1 MQCFKNVLHPVFPVF
16 FRAKRGKKFLHAIS
30 VVGAAQNSKK
40 NNSVVYRPECLYV
53 DVKHVDVK
61 HVDVKHQHVS
71 HQHVFC
77 ET

>member
-1 MQCFKNVLHPVFPVF
+1 MFYTLF
-16 FRAKRGKKFLHAIS
+16 FLYFSARSAEKTFLHAIS

-61 HVDVKHQHVS
+61 HVDHVKHVDVKHQHIS
-71 HQHVFC
+71 HQHV
-77 ET
+77 

>member
-1 MQCFKNVLHPVFPVF
+1 MFYTLF
-16 FRAKRGKKFLHAIS
+16 FLYFSALRAEKTFLHAIS
-30 VVGAAQNSKK
+30 VVGAAQNLQEKI
-40 NNSVVYRPECLYV
+40 VVYRPECLYV

-71 HQHVFC
+71 HQHVCC

>member
-1 MQCFKNVLHPVFPVF
+1 MFYTLF
-16 FRAKRGKKFLHAIS
+16 FLYFSALRAEKKFLHAIS
-30 VVGAAQNSKK
+30 VVGAAQNLQEKI
-40 NNSVVYRPECLYV
+40 VVYRPECLYV

>member
-1 MQCFKNVLHPVFPVF
+1 MFYTLF
-16 FRAKRGKKFLHAIS
+16 FLYFSALRAEKKFLHAIS

-61 HVDVKHQHVS
+61 HVDHVKHVDVKHQQIS
-71 HQHVFC
+71 HQHI
-77 ET
+77 

>member
-1 MQCFKNVLHPVFPVF
+1 MFYTLF
-16 FRAKRGKKFLHAIS
+16 FLYFSALRAEKKFLHAIS
-30 VVGAAQNSKK
+30 VVGAAQNLQEKI
-40 NNSVVYRPECLYV
+40 VVYRPECLYV

-71 HQHVFC
+71 HQHVCC

>member
-1 MQCFKNVLHPVFPVF
+1 MFQKVFT
-16 FRAKRGKKFLHAIS
+16 RH
-30 VVGAAQNSKK
+30 VVGAAQKLQEK
-40 NNSVVYRPECLYV
+40 IVVYRPECLYV

>member
-1 MQCFKNVLHPVFPVF
+1 MFYTLF
-16 FRAKRGKKFLHAIS
+16 FLYFSALRAEKKFLHAIS

-71 HQHVFC
+71 HQHVCC